1 MMRPSQKKRLRPGNI
16 RYRRIRRTFV
26 VAIGVQVVAVVDAD
40 DVGIGAAMGGLTLLL
55 SVVTMVV
62 MIVLW
67 L

>member
-40 DVGIGAAMGGLTLLL
+40 VGIGAAMGGLTLLL